1 MRIIENNKELSFNIC
16 GYQFKQMKSTIT
28 EYNYDANWLNCEI
41 EYFENGS
48 RYVYTDSCLLTYELE
63 ELIFALSKI
72 IKGKESSYISAF
84 MEPYLKIAIAKVENK
99 MLFIVNFV
107 YDTLDG
113 IWKTRKIASVVE
125 VEHAVQILNELKELQ
140 RKYPER

>member
-48 RYVYTDSCLLTYELE
+48 RYVYTDSCLLTNELE

-72 IKGKESSYISAF
+72 IKGEESSYISAF

-99 MLFIVNFV
+99 MLFIVN
-107 YDTLDG
+107 
-113 IWKTRKIASVVE
+113 RE
-125 VEHAVQILNELKELQ
+125 EIL
-140 RKYPER
+140 